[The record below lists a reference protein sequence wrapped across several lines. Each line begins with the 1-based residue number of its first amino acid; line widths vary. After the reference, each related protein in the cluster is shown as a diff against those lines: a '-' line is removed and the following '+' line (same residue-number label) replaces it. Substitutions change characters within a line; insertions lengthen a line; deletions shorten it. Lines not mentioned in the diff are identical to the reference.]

1 MIVQTGFIR
10 HGGQVPQ
17 FLEAYSIRFA
27 HKEMVHGMGTR
38 FIYVRSPHGRY
49 MKNLSPKKTDWVR
62 FAWILEECGD
72 LSANQISYIFNN
84 MWSNRSRSASSVA
97 QIMVAHR
104 SKGFETVQELTF
116 GHEHIKIWT
125 FYGQVPEINRRTTI
139 RWRKSLN
146 PLRGSV

>member
-1 MIVQTGFIR
+1 MGGRPPNSLKPILFASLIR
-10 HGGQVPQ
+10 
-17 FLEAYSIRFA
+17 RWC
-27 HKEMVHGMGTR
+27 MVW
-38 FIYVRSPHGRY
+38 VRDSFMFGRHQDHN

-125 FYGQVPEINRRTTI
+125 FYGQIPEINRRTTI